1 MFNEKNEEW
10 SKKQSKNIPVWQT
23 DKYKESKEKAIEVIK
38 NGKYGL
44 AESDFWILMN
54 ETGTGK
60 MAYTGLILSHNGCLK
75 VNDSLTDK
83 FRSECVSEN
92 ASGWGNSLVFTYNC
106 PEQGLYEVGE
116 VSAKNCKIDYP
127 YAMAFKRL
135 FDRVVLKL
143 SKLAY
148 AGIYGEDEA
157 DEFRNPLNEPES
169 KETSS
174 KAKEKPKAEAK
185 QETPKEQSAA
195 NMSDDEINAMFIPTA
210 EGMIQNQGGVE
221 FGICAK
227 CGGYIYQT
235 RKKGG
240 GVISARDMIILGLRG
255 FNQPLCKNCYAEA
268 VKAAKASESANS

>member
-10 SKKQSKNIPVWQT
+10 SSKQSKNIPVWQM

-38 NGKYGL
+38 SGKYGL

-54 ETGTGK
+54 ETKSGK
-60 MAYTGLILSHNGCLK
+60 MAYSGLILSHNGCLK

-92 ASGWGNSLVFTYNC
+92 TNGWGNSLVFTYNC

-169 KETSS
+169 KETPS
-174 KAKEKPKAEAK
+174 KAKEKPKAETK
-185 QETPKEQSAA
+185 PKEQPKENPATG
-195 NMSDDEINAMFIPTA
+195 MSEDEINAMFSDTV
-210 EGMIQNQGGVE
+210 EGMIKSEGGVE
-221 FGICAK
+221 FGVCSK

-235 RKKGG
+235 RKKDGS
-240 GVISARDMIILGLRG
+240 VLSVRDMIILGLRG
-255 FNQPLCKNCYAEA
+255 FNQPLCKNCYSEA
-268 VKAAKASESANS
+268 VKAAKAK